1 MPPIILLPEDTL
13 LHLCNECR
21 RVPAQACIHHF
32 RQSASIIS
40 VEDEND
46 PFYADGKETFFLIH
60 LPKCYSCEISE
71 AVSTQVIWQY
81 TCDRSFILR

>member
-1 MPPIILLPEDTL
+1 MPPKILSHEDT

-21 RVPAQACIHHF
+21 IVLAYTCIHHF
-32 RQSASIIS
+32 RQSAFFRS

-46 PFYADGKETFFLIH
+46 PFYANGKETFFLKH

-71 AVSTQVIWQY
+71 AVSTQVIEHY
-81 TCDRSFILR
+81 TCVRPFILR